1 MNSSNFKYILMLLVC
16 LWSGKQQSAVA
27 SSLLGSGDLK
37 VSGDLEAKKDSVV
50 HDTLVLDQ
58 SGHLSPYDRRV
69 MNYRKHWDV
78 LMPTNGVI
86 QVCGNM
92 GIVSMGIGWAYGKRR
107 QWETQLLLGYIPKF
121 DSDDEKWTLTLK
133 QNFIPWKKPM
143 GKGWTFEPLECS
155 LYFNT
160 VFGHDFWTKQPTKYE
175 SGYYPFSTRI
185 RPNLAFGERF
195 KYDIPHNKRKRI
207 KSITFFY
214 ELGTNEIYALR
225 FFRNGNAGFWDV
237 FGLSLGVKVQYL

>member
-1 MNSSNFKYILMLLVC
+1 MLLVC

-37 VSGDLEAKKDSVV
+37 VSGDLDAKKDSVV

-78 LMPTNGVI
+78 LIPTSGVI

>member
-1 MNSSNFKYILMLLVC
+1 MLLVC

-69 MNYRKHWDV
+69 LNYRKHWDV
-78 LMPTNGVI
+78 FIPTSGVI

-225 FFRNGNAGFWDV
+225 FIRNGNAGFWDV

>member
-78 LMPTNGVI
+78 LIPTSGVI

>member
-1 MNSSNFKYILMLLVC
+1 MLFVC

-78 LMPTNGVI
+78 FIPTSGVI

-160 VFGHDFWTKQPTKYE
+160 VFGHDFWAKQPTKYE

>member
-1 MNSSNFKYILMLLVC
+1 MLLVC

-69 MNYRKHWDV
+69 LNYRKHWEV

>member
-1 MNSSNFKYILMLLVC
+1 MLLVC
-16 LWSGKQQSAVA
+16 LWSGKLKSAVA

-69 MNYRKHWDV
+69 LNYRKHWDV
-78 LMPTNGVI
+78 FIPTSGVI